1 MMPTDSR
8 YHHFYV
14 ARSKEITVAK
24 DKADL
29 LQGTLDMLILKAL
42 SLGELHGYGIIQR
55 IRQLS
60 DEMLN
65 VEQGSLYP
73 ALYRIEQKG
82 WVSARWDIHET
93 GREAKFYKLTRSG
106 RKQLENQ
113 EASWD
118 RLVLAITKVRQ
129 ATT

>member
-1 MMPTDSR
+1 MMPR
-8 YHHFYV
+8 LPRHHAKSDRWDEY
-14 ARSKEITVAK
+14 IVAK

-82 WVSARWDIHET
+82 WVSSKWSVHET
-93 GREAKFYKLTRSG
+93 GRDAKFYKLTRSG
-106 RKQLENQ
+106 RKQLEDQ

-118 RLVLAITKVRQ
+118 RLVLAVTKIRQ
-129 ATT
+129 AT

>member
-1 MMPTDSR
+1 MEKGR
-8 YHHFYV
+8 C
-14 ARSKEITVAK
+14 I
-24 DKADL
+24 
-29 LQGTLDMLILKAL
+29 
-42 SLGELHGYGIIQR
+42 
-55 IRQLS
+55 
-60 DEMLN
+60 
-65 VEQGSLYP
+65 P

-106 RKQLENQ
+106 RKQLETQ

>member
-1 MMPTDSR
+1 MAN
-8 YHHFYV
+8 H
-14 ARSKEITVAK
+14 
-24 DKADL
+24 KADL

-42 SLGELHGYGIIQR
+42 SHGELHGYGIIQR

-60 DEMLN
+60 DEMLQ

-82 WVSARWDIHET
+82 WVSSKWDVHET
-93 GREAKFYKLTRSG
+93 GRDAKFYKLTRSG
-106 RKQLENQ
+106 RKQLEVE

-118 RLVLAITKVRQ
+118 RLVLAVSKLRQ
-129 ATT
+129 AT

>member
-1 MMPTDSR
+1 MMPTLSR
-8 YHHFYV
+8 HRFGGSHV
-14 ARSKEITVAK
+14 PKN
-24 DKADL
+24 KADL
-29 LQGTLDMLILKAL
+29 LQGTLDMLILKSL

-82 WVSARWDIHET
+82 WVSSKWSVHET
-93 GREAKFYKLTRSG
+93 GRDAKFYKVTRSG
-106 RKQLENQ
+106 RKQLEDQ

-118 RLVLAITKVRQ
+118 RLVLAVAKVRQ
-129 ATT
+129 AT